1 LFWLL
6 LMTDSGTL
14 LVSWWI
20 AGLAAGDRV
29 NWWKLDGQLAV
40 ELTGCPGCWLQI
52 QAGWSAGG

>member
-52 QAGWSAGG
+52 QAG